1 METLHKPSALPTI
14 TPVVHSPQS
23 SKTISAQPAKER
35 FLRLP
40 EVMSRTGL
48 GKSSIYGLQ
57 AAGQFPASVRI
68 GPRCVA
74 WRESGIDAW
83 IQARIELQAEQEQA
97 K

>member
-1 METLHKPSALPTI
+1 MASAIQLQPHAPLATL
-14 TPVVHSPQS
+14 
-23 SKTISAQPAKER
+23 AQPTKER

-57 AAGQFPASVRI
+57 AAKQFPASVRI

-74 WRESGIDAW
+74 WRESSIDAW
-83 IQARIELQAEQEQA
+83 IQARIELQAEQEAQ
-97 K
+97 